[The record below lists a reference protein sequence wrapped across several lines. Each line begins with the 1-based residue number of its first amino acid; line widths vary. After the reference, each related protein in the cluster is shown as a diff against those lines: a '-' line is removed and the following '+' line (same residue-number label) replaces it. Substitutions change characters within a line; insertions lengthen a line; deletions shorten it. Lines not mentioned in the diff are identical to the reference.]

1 MKLLKFFFIG
11 PHQGGTRTK
20 QQYKWELHSFESA
33 SGSGFFDFL
42 EFAASKG
49 NITVSNA
56 AEKGRSIKISGVST
70 SGGFN
75 ESPA

>member
-1 MKLLKFFFIG
+1 MKIG
-11 PHQGGTRTK
+11 ANAIVS
-20 QQYKWELHSFESA
+20 HSFGSA

-49 NITVSNA
+49 SITVSNA
-56 AEKGRSIKISGVST
+56 KDNGRSIRINGVSL